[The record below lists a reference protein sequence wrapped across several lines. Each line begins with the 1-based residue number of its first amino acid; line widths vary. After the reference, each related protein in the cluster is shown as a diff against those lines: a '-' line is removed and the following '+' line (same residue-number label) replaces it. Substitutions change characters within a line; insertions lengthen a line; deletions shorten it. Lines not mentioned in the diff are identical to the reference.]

1 MWVLKKE
8 RKKQRKRDNPI
19 GYKNISKNIDKF
31 KDVDE
36 LLINL
41 VGKINAAKL
50 YDNLLMLIF
59 FP

>member
-1 MWVLKKE
+1 MWVLRKE

-19 GYKNISKNIDKF
+19 GYKNISKNIVKF

-50 YDNLLMLIF
+50 YDNLLMPIV